1 MRVANLNGRAT
12 IVTDAGL
19 IDVER
24 ASNGV
29 FTHDVDRLI
38 SSIDD
43 VAAWFE
49 TTSPPVTA
57 SLRPEEL
64 LGDPQLGPVIAAPG
78 QIFAIGVNYR
88 AHAAEMGLTPP
99 VTPMV
104 FTKFPSAIA
113 GTNAPIPLPSS
124 STDWEAE
131 LVVVMGKGGR
141 DITLDTALSYV
152 AGYCVGQDFSD
163 RELQLRGTPAQ
174 FSLGKSHENFAPVG
188 PWITTRDEI
197 ADPNDLRITCDV
209 NGHRYQDSTTGDMVF
224 SVPELIAYLSSIC
237 ELQPGD
243 LIFTGSPHGVGQ
255 GQHPPLFLKSGDL
268 VETAIS
274 GLGSIRNV
282 ACDK

>member
-24 ASNGV
+24 ASNGA

-38 SSIDD
+38 SCIDD
-43 VAAWFE
+43 LAAWFE
-49 TTSPPVTA
+49 TTSPSVTE
-57 SLRPEEL
+57 SLRPQEVL
-64 LGDPQLGPVIAAPG
+64 RDPHLGPVVTTPS

-104 FTKFPSAIA
+104 FTKFASALA
-113 GTNAPIPLPSS
+113 GANAIIPVPSS

-131 LVVVMGKGGR
+131 LVVVVGKRGR
-141 DITLDTALSYV
+141 HIPVETALSYV

-163 RELQLRGTPAQ
+163 RDLQLRGTPAQ
-174 FSLGKSHENFAPVG
+174 FSLGKSHKNFAPVG

-197 ADPNDLRITCDV
+197 ADPNDLRVTCDV
-209 NGHRYQDSTTGDMVF
+209 NGHRFQDSTTGDMVF

-255 GQHPPLFLKSGDL
+255 GQHPPVFLKSGDL
-268 VETAIS
+268 IETAIS

-282 ACDK
+282 AYDK